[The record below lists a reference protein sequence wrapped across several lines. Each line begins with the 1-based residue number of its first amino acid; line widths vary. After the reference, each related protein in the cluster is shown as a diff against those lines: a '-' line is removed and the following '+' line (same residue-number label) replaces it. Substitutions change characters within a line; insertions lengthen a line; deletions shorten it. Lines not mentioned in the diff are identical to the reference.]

1 MRDHALHTLGLPRL
15 VSLIREGNRASQR
28 VAEKIGMRCL
38 ATVRRYGREY
48 WEYGLE
54 AEET

>member
-1 MRDHALHTLGLPRL
+1 VRDHALHTLGLPRL